1 MVESPHPMCEL
12 CDDTGWKPVVTNGTR
27 RVERCDCWRDTVTA
41 RLLDEARI
49 PPRYRRCE
57 LETFVTYPNEKLL
70 GAVRQAKKFADEFP
84 AIHKGLCL
92 IGPPGIG
99 KTHLAVAILRRVI
112 LTRGAS
118 GLFYD
123 TRDLLR
129 VIRST
134 YNPLVRT
141 AEMDVLRPV
150 MECDLLVL
158 DDLGSEKT
166 SEWVEETMN
175 LIVNTRYN
183 QRRHTIFT
191 SNYEDTPDD
200 ASDDHGAES
209 LKERI
214 GFRIHSRLHE
224 MCEFVEYEGADY
236 RHLPPNGGVEDL
248 VMLWN
253 RMRGSRRRPSLPA
266 RASKPIR
273 AEFKAPRPGKSDLGW
288 TGGKA
293 GS

>member
-1 MVESPHPMCEL
+1 MPCPL
-12 CDDTGWKPVVTNGTR
+12 CDDTGWKSVETQGRRGVV
-27 RVERCDCWRDTVTA
+27 RCDCWRDGLTT
-41 RLLDEARI
+41 RLLQDARI
-49 PPRYRRCE
+49 PPRYKRCA
-57 LETFVTYPNEKLL
+57 LDTFITYPNEKLIN
-70 GAVRQAKKFADEFP
+70 AVRQAQRFAAEFP
-84 AIHKGLCL
+84 QREKGLCL

-99 KTHLAVAILRRVI
+99 KTHLAVAALRKVI
-112 LTRGAS
+112 IEKGAR

-141 AEMDVLRPV
+141 AEMDILRPV
-150 MECDLLVL
+150 MEADLLVL

-183 QRRHTIFT
+183 ERRHTIFT
-191 SNYEDTPDD
+191 SNFDDTPDADVD
-200 ASDDHGAES
+200 AQDFS

-224 MCEFVEYEGADY
+224 MCDFLEFDGADF
-236 RHLPPNGGVEDL
+236 RHGPPNADGDDL
-248 VMLWN
+248 LTQWQKDI
-253 RMRGSRRRPSLPA
+253 RKRKTLPSRA
-266 RASKPIR
+266 KGPIR
-273 AEFKAPRPGKSDLGW
+273 AQLKSAEPARPKRELGW

>member
-1 MVESPHPMCEL
+1 MCSF
-12 CDDTGWKPVVTNGTR
+12 CDDTGWKPVDIDGAR
-27 RVERCDCWRDTVTA
+27 RVVRCDCWRETVSA
-41 RLLDEARI
+41 KLIDDARI

-57 LETFVTYPNEKLL
+57 LESFVTYPNEKLL
-70 GAVRQAKKFADEFP
+70 AAVRLAKKFADEFP
-84 AIHKGLCL
+84 SISKGLCL

-99 KTHLAVAILRRVI
+99 KTHLAVAVLRRVI
-112 LTRGAS
+112 LTRGAR

-150 MECDLLVL
+150 MDADLLVL
-158 DDLGSEKT
+158 DDIGSEKT

-183 QRRHTIFT
+183 ERRHTIFT
-191 SNYEDTPDD
+191 SNYEDTPDGVEQD
-200 ASDDHGAES
+200 SPEFT

-224 MCEFVEYEGADY
+224 MCEFLEFDGADY
-236 RHLPPNGGVEDL
+236 RHAPTNAGADDL
-248 VMLWN
+248 VAMWKRKAQN
-253 RMRGSRRRPSLPA
+253 PGRRTLPA
-266 RASKPIR
+266 RAKGQVRAQLKPSSGTK
-273 AEFKAPRPGKSDLGW
+273 ELGW
-288 TGGKA
+288 SGGKA

>member
-1 MVESPHPMCEL
+1 MCSL
-12 CDDTGWKPVVTNGTR
+12 CDDTGWKPVEIDGAR
-27 RVERCDCWRDTVTA
+27 RVVRCDCWRETVSA
-41 RLLDEARI
+41 KLLDDARI

-70 GAVRQAKKFADEFP
+70 AAVRLAKKFADEFP
-84 AIHKGLCL
+84 SISKGLCL

-99 KTHLAVAILRRVI
+99 KTHLAVAVLRRVI
-112 LTRGAS
+112 ITRGAR

-150 MECDLLVL
+150 MDADLLVL
-158 DDLGSEKT
+158 DDIGSEKT

-183 QRRHTIFT
+183 ERRHTIFT
-191 SNYEDTPDD
+191 SNYEDTPDGVEQD
-200 ASDDHGAES
+200 SPEFT

-224 MCEFVEYEGADY
+224 MCEFLEFDGADY
-236 RHLPPNGGVEDL
+236 RHAPTNAGSDDL
-248 VMLWN
+248 VAMWKRKAQN
-253 RMRGSRRRPSLPA
+253 PGRRALPA
-266 RASKPIR
+266 RAKGQVRAQLKPSSGTR
-273 AEFKAPRPGKSDLGW
+273 ELGW
-288 TGGKA
+288 SGGKA